1 MTDSGL
7 AELFKALG
15 VAMPLVGIMFY
26 LLRDSQKERR
36 ENDAAWRVAVES
48 QRKEFEAKLDA
59 MEARILAAVAAHG
72 RGG

>member
-1 MTDSGL
+1 MTDSGM
-7 AELFKALG
+7 AELFKAFG
-15 VAMPLVGIMFY
+15 VAFPTLLAMFY

-36 ENDAAWRVAVES
+36 ENDAAWRVAVET
-48 QRKEFEAKLDA
+48 QRKEFEARLDA